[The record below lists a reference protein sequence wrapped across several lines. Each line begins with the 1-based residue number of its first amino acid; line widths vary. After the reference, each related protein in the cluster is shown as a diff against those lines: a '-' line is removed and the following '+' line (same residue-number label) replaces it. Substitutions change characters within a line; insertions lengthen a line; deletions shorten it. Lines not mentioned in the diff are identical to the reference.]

1 MSTDQVNKP
10 VNTDALTKWVG
21 QIPDDVLRDM
31 ATIAP
36 MLERLGYD
44 LDANPPKYGDTDV
57 DFFMRSDR
65 PDRSNNSP
73 RRDRGVNN

>member
-1 MSTDQVNKP
+1 MNKP

-31 ATIAP
+31 GSIAP

-44 LDANPPKYGDTDV
+44 PEANPPKYGDADV
-57 DFFMRSDR
+57 DSFMR
-65 PDRSNNSP
+65 PDRPYRSSNLT
-73 RRDRGVNN
+73 RRDRGMNN